1 MQSIFDIS
9 HHNIFS
15 FERRATIDSAIPP
28 VAGEAFLRRTSVNAK
43 EQSGLCDPIA
53 DSARLFA

>member
-1 MQSIFDIS
+1 MQSIFDI
-9 HHNIFS
+9 FS
-15 FERRATIDSAIPP
+15 RPFLPAVRFQIAIIPP
-28 VAGEAFLRRTSVNAK
+28 VAGEALLRRTSVNAK

>member
-1 MQSIFDIS
+1 MQSIFDI
-9 HHNIFS
+9 FS
-15 FERRATIDSAIPP
+15 RPFFPAVRFQIVIIPP
-28 VAGEAFLRRTSVNAK
+28 VAGEALLRRTSVNAK